1 MSVDISFFTEPP
13 PAEPEPEP
21 EPKGKSRKVE
31 ITTIKWD
38 RKREKE
44 HDASMKLA
52 FRTINGN
59 FRLPKVAPL
68 SPADRKEL
76 RTIQQRERRASKA
89 LCDVII

>member
-1 MSVDISFFTEPP
+1 MTESAIDFFLVKP

-21 EPKGKSRKVE
+21 TAKPRKVE
-31 ITTIKWD
+31 IQTIKWD

-44 HDASMKLA
+44 HDRAMKLA

-59 FRLPKVAPL
+59 FKLPKAAPL
-68 SPADRKEL
+68 SPADRKEM
-76 RTIQQRERRASKA
+76 RTIQQRERRASRA